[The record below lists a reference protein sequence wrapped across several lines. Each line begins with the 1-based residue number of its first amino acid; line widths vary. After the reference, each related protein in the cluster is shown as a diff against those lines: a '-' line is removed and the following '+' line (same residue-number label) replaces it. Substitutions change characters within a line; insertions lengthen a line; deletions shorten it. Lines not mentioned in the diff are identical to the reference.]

1 MRLTLRMAQNLGLD
15 ESFILECIQHNDR
28 YKKFSIRKKDGNKRK
43 ILQPSKELK
52 TLQYWLVRNILVY
65 FPISKYS
72 SAYTKGNSVKKNAF
86 VHRNGKYILHTDISE
101 FFPSIKR
108 DMLLALFFQNEEICK
123 KLGLD
128 EDDIGLIADIL
139 LYKGR
144 ELVIGSVA
152 SPMVSNCIMKDF
164 DEELVDKILIPNRFR
179 YTRYADDIIIS
190 SMKYIDEEIIEKVDN
205 LMESKGFK
213 RNIEKTY
220 YMNKKCKRKITGIV
234 LDNNENRLS
243 LGHRNYRK
251 LKKDIY
257 NLLVKNKGEITRIKG
272 YLAFVKDID
281 SEKYE
286 TIVNVY
292 KRYDK
297 RNILF

>member
-1 MRLTLRMAQNLGLD
+1 
-15 ESFILECIQHNDR
+15 
-28 YKKFSIRKKDGNKRK
+28 
-43 ILQPSKELK
+43 
-52 TLQYWLVRNILVY
+52 
-65 FPISKYS
+65 
-72 SAYTKGNSVKKNAF
+72 
-86 VHRNGKYILHTDISE
+86 
-101 FFPSIKR
+101 
-108 DMLLALFFQNEEICK
+108 
-123 KLGLD
+123 
-128 EDDIGLIADIL
+128 
-139 LYKGR
+139 
-144 ELVIGSVA
+144 
-152 SPMVSNCIMKDF
+152 MKDF